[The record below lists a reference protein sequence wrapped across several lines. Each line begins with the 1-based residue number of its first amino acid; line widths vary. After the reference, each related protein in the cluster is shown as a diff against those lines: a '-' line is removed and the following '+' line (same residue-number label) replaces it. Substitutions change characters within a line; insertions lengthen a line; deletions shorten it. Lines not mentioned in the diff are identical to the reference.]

1 MKNECEMER
10 EKYICQT
17 PAEVA
22 GHKGRQR
29 DSERGRKRE
38 REPHHPSQIKG
49 LKARDT
55 LLCPDY

>member
-22 GHKGRQR
+22 GHKGRPR
-29 DSERGRKRE
+29 EREIVRGGRKRE
-38 REPHHPSQIKG
+38 RENPTTRLR
-49 LKARDT
+49 LKA
-55 LLCPDY
+55 